1 LSALE
6 QKTVLITGA
15 AARVGA
21 SIATR
26 LHAAGAFVI
35 IHYRSS
41 AAPAE
46 ALRDELLATRPDSV
60 ALLQADLLD
69 PEQIDR
75 LARQATG
82 VTGGLDI
89 LVNNASTYYPTPV
102 GSATLDQWKD
112 LFGTNARA
120 PFFLSQALA
129 PALRA
134 SHGCIVNLV
143 DIHAERPR
151 DRHPV
156 YSMAKAANAMM
167 VKTLARELAPEIR
180 VNGVAP
186 GAVLWPEDYFTDQD
200 RMAILER
207 IPLNRPGTPD
217 EIAGAVLYL
226 AQAEYV
232 TGQILAVDG
241 GRTVQQ

>member
-1 LSALE
+1 MSSLAH
-6 QKTVLITGA
+6 KTALITGG

-21 SIATR
+21 GIATR

-41 AAPAE
+41 AAA
-46 ALRDELLATRPDSV
+46 AQTLRDRLLAERPDSA
-60 ALLQADLLD
+60 ALLQADLLAPGEVAD
-69 PEQIDR
+69 LADR
-75 LARQATG
+75 AVA
-82 VTGGLDI
+82 VNGGLDI
-89 LVNNASTYYPTPV
+89 LVNNASSYFPTPV
-102 GSATLDQWKD
+102 GSATQEHWDD

-120 PFFLSQALA
+120 PFFLAQGLA

-134 SHGCIVNLV
+134 TGGCVVNLI

-151 DRHPV
+151 ADHPV
-156 YSMAKAANAMM
+156 YSMAKAANGMM
-167 VKTLARELAPEIR
+167 VKALARELAPEVR

-186 GAVLWPEDYFTDQD
+186 GAILWPEDYFTDKE
-200 RMAILER
+200 RLAILDR
-207 IPLNRPGTPD
+207 IPLGRPGTPE
-217 EIAGAVLYL
+217 EIAEAVLYL
-226 AQAEYV
+226 VRADYV